1 MVKVTDKY
9 YIDADDKCFN
19 IVEKVVNQK
28 TGKMTTWNRASF
40 KKVQDAVAEV
50 REIVLRDKIK
60 NNEILTL
67 SDLRSTALNIDKYIG
82 DCMWEE
88 DRRCNA

>member
-67 SDLRSTALNIDKYIG
+67 SDLHSTALNIDKYIG
-82 DCMWEE
+82 DRMWEE
-88 DRRCNA
+88 ERRCNA

>member
-28 TGKMTTWNRASF
+28 NR
-40 KKVQDAVAEV
+40 KDDNLE
-50 REIVLRDKIK
+50 
-60 NNEILTL
+60 
-67 SDLRSTALNIDKYIG
+67 
-82 DCMWEE
+82 
-88 DRRCNA
+88 